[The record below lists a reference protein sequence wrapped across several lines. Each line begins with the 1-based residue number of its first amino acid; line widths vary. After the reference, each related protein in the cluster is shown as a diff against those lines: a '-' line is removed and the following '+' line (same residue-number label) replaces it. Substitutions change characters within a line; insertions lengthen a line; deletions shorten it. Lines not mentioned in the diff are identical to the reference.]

1 MKLGWTSQKK
11 GQNDEPIISWGLYL
25 VVEAVEPPYPQTY
38 WSFRSFG
45 TIPTR
50 AWNQTWNH
58 QPDSNLWLGKQHQT
72 LIFSQLSFP
81 WGGGWGQGGPTQSH
95 TCQEDS
101 DWMLLVSMGQT
112 KWEWYGRVTYTNM
125 PKHAKTGLHGRSC
138 SCHFLTF
145 IRLAQW
151 VVATYIRPI
160 CQDTIAAW
168 ALGPVPILKIDENS
182 PLKVVVPSEFIVPH
196 IGWTWNKWIK

>member
-1 MKLGWTSQKK
+1 
-11 GQNDEPIISWGLYL
+11 

-38 WSFRSFG
+38 WSFG
-45 TIPTR
+45 IVPTR

-58 QPDSNLWLGKQHQT
+58 QPVTRFKSLTWETASNQ
-72 LIFSQLSFP
+72 IPAAVP

-95 TCQEDS
+95 TCQDS

-112 KWEWYGRVTYTNM
+112 NWEWYGRVTYTNM

-138 SCHFLTF
+138 SCHFLTY

-151 VVATYIRPI
+151 VVATFVRPI

-168 ALGPVPILKIDENS
+168 ALGPVPILNIVHWKI
-182 PLKVVVPSEFIVPH
+182 LKVVVPSEFIVPH
-196 IGWTWNKWIK
+196 IGWTWNKSI